1 MPNISNTKW
10 LITGG
15 TSGLGLALTKILIE
29 AGAKVAVVARN
40 EKRLFDFAK
49 TIPFIPIHADVSRK
63 EDIYKISAQALAQ
76 LGGLDV
82 LVNNA
87 SALGPS
93 PLQLLVDTEC
103 EEFEQAL
110 QTNLLGAFRLTKAV
124 LPTFLLQARGT
135 VVNITSDASA
145 NAYPKW
151 GAYGASKAALDH
163 VTRVWAEESPGV
175 SFYSFDPG
183 DMDTPL
189 HAEAVPDADRAKLRR
204 PERSARELL
213 EWLATQPKSGAR
225 RSS

>member
-1 MPNISNTKW
+1 MPNIINTKW

-29 AGAKVAVVARN
+29 TGAKVAVVARN
-40 EKRLFDFAK
+40 EKRLFDLAK

-93 PLQLLVDTEC
+93 PLQLLLDTEC
-103 EEFEQAL
+103 EDFEKAL

-124 LPTFLLQARGT
+124 LPTFLLQSRGT
-135 VVNITSDASA
+135 VVNITSDAAA

-163 VTRVWAEESPGV
+163 ATRVWAEEAPGV

-189 HAEAVPDADRAKLRR
+189 HAEAVPDADREKLRK
-204 PERSARELL
+204 PERSARELI
-213 EWLATQPKSGAR
+213 EWLASDPISGAR